1 MTGPTVVCELTVLSR
16 PGCHLCEE
24 AVEALEPRCRAHG
37 IRLHLVDVDGDQALR
52 DRYGLRIPVVMAGDS
67 ELCAWPLDEAQLAA
81 WFGRRS

>member
-1 MTGPTVVCELTVLSR
+1 MRPAAIRELTLLSR

-24 AVEALEPRCRAHG
+24 ALELLEPRCRAYG
-37 IRLHLVDVDGDQALR
+37 VRLRVVDVDGDQALR

-67 ELCAWPLDEAQLAA
+67 ELCAWPLYEAQLAA

>member
-1 MTGPTVVCELTVLSR
+1 VTGPTVVCELTVLSR

-52 DRYGLRIPVVMAGDS
+52 ERFGLRIPVVMAGNVEIS
-67 ELCAWPLDEAQLAA
+67 AWPLDEARLAA
-81 WFGRRS
+81 WFARDA